1 MNLFGFG
8 IVIVYFLIV
17 SKSYERICKITKK
30 EHIVFLCYT
39 GISVFIL
46 EEVASMVYRDGFSL
60 VKFLFPLVY

>member
-30 EHIVFLCYT
+30 ERIVFLCYT
-39 GISVFIL
+39 GILVFIL
-46 EEVASMVYRDGFSL
+46 EEVASIVNRDGFSL
-60 VKFLFPLVY
+60 VKFLFP